1 MDGNNI
7 FAYFVDPNGY
17 VIEYTAEVQQVDDSY
32 KVGMPEDWDRPPGT
46 RVTTGASPTAHLTN
60 AGAY

>member
-32 KVGMPEDWDRPPGT
+32 KVGMPEDWERPPELQGGGWGFAD
-46 RVTTGASPTAHLTN
+46 GASSN